1 VLESVRQI
9 GHLQPQLPAGA
20 VLLIALA
27 AAAAVLPGVWLVTR
41 HVTVMA
47 HEGAHAMVGS
57 AIGRRVA
64 GIRLKANAEGA
75 TDLSGGSAVGMTV
88 AAVVGY
94 LGPSGFGVGAAELIR
109 SGHIV
114 AVLWAGLAALV
125 LLMIPLRAS
134 FGVVSVAVA
143 FILLALLAFAGT
155 ATTQIVTAY
164 GLTWFLLMSS
174 VRIVL
179 LRGTGAGDAT
189 ILRGLTRIPAGFWYR
204 LWLLGTVAALC
215 FGAILM
221 F

>member
-1 VLESVRQI
+1 MLESVRQI
-9 GHLQPQLPAGA
+9 GHLQPQLPAGV

-57 AIGRRVA
+57 AIGRRVT
-64 GIRLKANAEGA
+64 GVRLKANADGA

-114 AVLWAGLAALV
+114 AVLWAGLTALM

-179 LRGTGAGDAT
+179 LRGTGPATPRSCAG
-189 ILRGLTRIPAGFWYR
+189 
-204 LWLLGTVAALC
+204 
-215 FGAILM
+215 
-221 F
+221 